1 MFTTLNAITQRTR
14 QHHGIEHATIHILS
28 SRFPERRFTG
38 LSDPTGFTIFGE
50 VDEQAM
56 RRAAGDALLR
66 LQAGEQSLAI
76 HPNCGTNLATTG
88 VLATAAAMIGAA
100 GRGRGLLDKFATA
113 LLLVIPAIIVSR
125 PIGMRIQGY
134 TTTADVGDRWLV
146 DIRPIQIGGVRA
158 HRVTFDR

>member
-1 MFTTLNAITQRTR
+1 MFTTLNDITQRTR

-28 SRFPERRFTG
+28 GRFPGRRFTG
-38 LSDPTGFTIFGE
+38 LSDPTGFTIFGD

-66 LQAGEQSLAI
+66 LQAGEKSLAI

-88 VLATAAAMIGAA
+88 VLATVAAMIGAA

-113 LLLVIPAIIVSR
+113 LLLVIPAIVVSR
-125 PIGMRIQGY
+125 PIGMRIQAY
-134 TTTADVGDRWLV
+134 TTTGDVGDRWLV
-146 DIRPIQIGGVRA
+146 DIRPIKIGGVRA

>member
-1 MFTTLNAITQRTR
+1 MFATLNNLAQRTR

-28 SRFPERRFTG
+28 GRFPGQRFTG

-50 VDEQAM
+50 VDEEAM

-66 LQAGEQSLAI
+66 LQAGEKSLAI

-88 VLATAAAMIGAA
+88 ILATAAAMIGAA

-113 LLLVIPAIIVSR
+113 LLLVIPAIIISR

-134 TTTADVGDRWLV
+134 TTTGDVGDRWLV
-146 DIRPIQIGGVRA
+146 DIRPIKIGGVHA
-158 HRVTFDR
+158 HRVTFDH

>member
-28 SRFPERRFTG
+28 SRFPGRRFTG

-88 VLATAAAMIGAA
+88 ILATAAAMIGAA